1 MKGREFREQSQFGL
15 QHEILFSS
23 PLQRE
28 LQGALLQAQ

>member
-15 QHEILFSS
+15 RREILFSS

-28 LQGALLQAQ
+28 LREALLQAQ